1 MPPEPDGTE
10 SKWPGATKGVELFA
24 QVIWAGVLT
33 AFAGLPIITLPAAIA
48 AGTRHLQRYLRAERS
63 SVRDYGADFLRAL
76 PGGLVV
82 GAVAVVVAGLL
93 GLNIFLSLAQVLFA
107 WPVILAVGILGL
119 ALTVLILLQA
129 GYHWAPERG
138 WKAAVLEGVRM
149 LSGDPVGGVLIV
161 VVLAVSGVVTWLLP
175 PLFVAGMGCLLFTVL
190 TVNVRQ
196 HRKDWDKPED

>member
-10 SKWPGATKGVELFA
+10 SKWPGAANGVELFA

-33 AFAGLPIITLPAAIA
+33 ALAGFPIITLPAAIA

-63 SVRDYGADFLRAL
+63 SVRNYGADFVRAL

-82 GAVAVVVAGLL
+82 GVMAVLVAGLL

-107 WPVILAVGILGL
+107 WPVILVLGVLGL

-129 GYHWAPERG
+129 GYHWTPDRG
-138 WKAAVLEGVRM
+138 WKGAIAEGARK
-149 LSGDPVGGVLIV
+149 LRDDPIGGVMIV
-161 VVLAVSGVVTWLLP
+161 AVLAVSGVVIWLLP
-175 PLFVAGMGCLLFTVL
+175 PLIVAAVGCLLFTVL

-196 HRKDWDKPED
+196 RRI